1 METSDKT
8 LEAANE
14 LYWGSEKS
22 VNQIADEL
30 DLSKGA
36 LYGLIRPLPAG
47 VGCPLCGDEV
57 VSPNRTAHD
66 KGVLSCPSCSWDGGE
81 DETIAYGGEGSVT
94 LPDFDEPESVPPVP
108 PVAKSAHSRTL
119 AGGAFLGAAA
129 GLALVIW
136 ARRR

>member
-1 METSDKT
+1 METSKKT

-14 LYWGSEKS
+14 LYWDSEKS

-66 KGVLSCPSCSWDGGE
+66 
-81 DETIAYGGEGSVT
+81 
-94 LPDFDEPESVPPVP
+94 
-108 PVAKSAHSRTL
+108 
-119 AGGAFLGAAA
+119 
-129 GLALVIW
+129 
-136 ARRR
+136 